1 MFENQSI
8 QSDQI
13 FPEGQGTDILE
24 LSAEPY
30 PDKRRIK
37 VLFRLS
43 SFASAPNGSITL
55 TNEANQLL
63 VSANMVNIFNPEN
76 EITLHLPKNKNQ
88 PGDYSV
94 SLELFSLAE
103 EETDTENG
111 PIVTLEQTH
120 LNSSS
125 CSFTLQ

>member
-1 MFENQSI
+1 MFDNQSI
-8 QSDQI
+8 QPDQI
-13 FPEGQGTDILE
+13 LPEDQETDILE
-24 LSAEPY
+24 ITAEPY

-43 SFASAPNGSITL
+43 SFASAPNASITL
-55 TNEANQLL
+55 TNEDNQLL

-88 PGDYSV
+88 PGEYSV
-94 SLELFSLAE
+94 TLELFSLAE
-103 EETDTENG
+103 EETGAEDG
-111 PIVTLEQTH
+111 PKVTLKQT
-120 LNSSS
+120 NIKSRS